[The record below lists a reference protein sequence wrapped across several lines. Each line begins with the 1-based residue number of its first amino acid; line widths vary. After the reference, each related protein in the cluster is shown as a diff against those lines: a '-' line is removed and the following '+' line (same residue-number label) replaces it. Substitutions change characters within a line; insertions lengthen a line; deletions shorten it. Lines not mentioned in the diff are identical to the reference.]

1 MKSKKLLLA
10 LSLAI
15 LPYNLISTPV
25 YAEEKSVYL
34 DNNKEKNYNEF
45 DKFIIVQNNK
55 YVLNIVDETVFN
67 QEDLET
73 VKLMVEKAN
82 ETIVNEDLIINPS
95 NKIATPRIATR
106 AYGKNAIEFHWN
118 YARIYLDAGQTKAL
132 VNATIAGGS
141 TALGGFFGQI
151 GGAAAGAI
159 IGAYLSTVIGDNIK
173 NGVWVDYNYFA
184 GRVNNFGWQWKIKI
198 LIWLLYF
205 YQF

>member
-55 YVLNIVDETVFN
+55 YVLNIIDETVFN

-184 GRVNNFGWQWKIKI
+184 GRVNNFGWQ
-198 LIWLLYF
+198 
-205 YQF
+205 

>member
-73 VKLMVEKAN
+73 VKLMIEKAN

-184 GRVNNFGWQWKIKI
+184 GRVNNFGWQ
-198 LIWLLYF
+198 
-205 YQF
+205 

>member
-15 LPYNLISTPV
+15 LPYNLISIPV
-25 YAEEKSVYL
+25 YAEEKSVHL

-184 GRVNNFGWQWKIKI
+184 GRVNNFGWQ
-198 LIWLLYF
+198 
-205 YQF
+205 

>member
-15 LPYNLISTPV
+15 LPYNLISIPV

-82 ETIVNEDLIINPS
+82 ETIVNEDLIIDPS

-184 GRVNNFGWQWKIKI
+184 GRVNNFGWQ
-198 LIWLLYF
+198 
-205 YQF
+205 

>member
-15 LPYNLISTPV
+15 LPYNLISIPV

-45 DKFIIVQNNK
+45 DKFVIVQNNK

-82 ETIVNEDLIINPS
+82 ETIVNEDLIIDPS

-184 GRVNNFGWQWKIKI
+184 GRVNNFGWQ
-198 LIWLLYF
+198 
-205 YQF
+205 

>member
-95 NKIATPRIATR
+95 NKIATPRIVTR

-184 GRVNNFGWQWKIKI
+184 GRVNNFGWQ
-198 LIWLLYF
+198 
-205 YQF
+205 

>member
-25 YAEEKSVYL
+25 YAEEKSVHL

-184 GRVNNFGWQWKIKI
+184 GRVNNFGWQ
-198 LIWLLYF
+198 
-205 YQF
+205 

>member
-1 MKSKKLLLA
+1 M
-10 LSLAI
+10 I
-15 LPYNLISTPV
+15 TEI
-25 YAEEKSVYL
+25 
-34 DNNKEKNYNEF
+34 KNIDEF

-184 GRVNNFGWQWKIKI
+184 GRVNNFGWQ
-198 LIWLLYF
+198 
-205 YQF
+205 

>member
-82 ETIVNEDLIINPS
+82 EIIVNEDLIINPS

-184 GRVNNFGWQWKIKI
+184 GRVNNFGWQ
-198 LIWLLYF
+198 
-205 YQF
+205 

>member
-141 TALGGFFGQI
+141 TALGGF
-151 GGAAAGAI
+151 
-159 IGAYLSTVIGDNIK
+159 LVK
-173 NGVWVDYNYFA
+173 LVE
-184 GRVNNFGWQWKIKI
+184 
-198 LIWLLYF
+198 LLPV
-205 YQF
+205 QSSEHT

>member
-1 MKSKKLLLA
+1 MKSKKFLLA

-15 LPYNLISTPV
+15 LPYNLISIPV

-184 GRVNNFGWQWKIKI
+184 GRVNNFGWQ
-198 LIWLLYF
+198 
-205 YQF
+205 

>member
-1 MKSKKLLLA
+1 MKSKKLLLV

-184 GRVNNFGWQWKIKI
+184 GRVNNFGWQ
-198 LIWLLYF
+198 
-205 YQF
+205 

>member
-15 LPYNLISTPV
+15 LPYNLISIPV

-82 ETIVNEDLIINPS
+82 ETVVNEDLIINPS

-184 GRVNNFGWQWKIKI
+184 GRVNNFGWQ
-198 LIWLLYF
+198 
-205 YQF
+205 

>member
-25 YAEEKSVYL
+25 YAEEKSVYV

-184 GRVNNFGWQWKIKI
+184 GRVNNFGWQ
-198 LIWLLYF
+198 
-205 YQF
+205 

>member
-15 LPYNLISTPV
+15 LPYNLISIPV

-159 IGAYLSTVIGDNIK
+159 IGAYLSTVIGNNIK

-184 GRVNNFGWQWKIKI
+184 GRVNNFGWQ
-198 LIWLLYF
+198 
-205 YQF
+205 

>member
-82 ETIVNEDLIINPS
+82 ETVVNENLIINPS

-184 GRVNNFGWQWKIKI
+184 VRVNNFGWQ
-198 LIWLLYF
+198 
-205 YQF
+205 

>member
-1 MKSKKLLLA
+1 MKSKKLLLS

-15 LPYNLISTPV
+15 LPYNLISIPV

-184 GRVNNFGWQWKIKI
+184 GRVNNFGWQ
-198 LIWLLYF
+198 
-205 YQF
+205 

>member
-15 LPYNLISTPV
+15 LPYNLISIPV

-118 YARIYLDAGQTKAL
+118 YARIYLDAEQTKAL

-184 GRVNNFGWQWKIKI
+184 GRVNNFGWQ
-198 LIWLLYF
+198 
-205 YQF
+205 